1 MALQCAATLLLA
13 RPGDAEHPHAQVL
26 SDDGGRLTDLG
37 IQQVGALAAAVA
49 PERVAR
55 VFSSTL
61 ERAVESA
68 LLAGDALDLAVV
80 EITGLEEIRVGECAG
95 RPVGDPS
102 FQGVYERWI
111 AGDLDARVPGAESG
125 HEVLERVRGA
135 LVHIAD
141 QHRGETVLVFTHGGV
156 LSFAVPRLSGNVPND
171 LAADG
176 YPPHAVPARV
186 EIGDDGW
193 RVLDWPGGTDNAVVR
208 SPQEQGQ
215 NSR

>member
-13 RPGDAEHPHAQVL
+13 RHGDAQYPHAEVMT
-26 SDDGGRLTDLG
+26 DDGGWLTDLG

-61 ERAVESA
+61 ARAVESA
-68 LLAGDALDLAVV
+68 LLAGDALDLGAV

-102 FQGVYERWI
+102 FQGVYDRWI
-111 AGDLDARVPGAESG
+111 KGDLDARVPGAESG
-125 HEVLERVRGA
+125 QEVLERVRGA

-156 LSFAVPRLSGNVPND
+156 MSFAVPRLSGNVPND
-171 LAADG
+171 LAAG
-176 YPPHAVPARV
+176 CPLPNAVPARV

-193 RVLDWPGGTDNAVVR
+193 RVLEWPEGTDKTVVR
-208 SPQEQGQ
+208 APRVRGQ
-215 NSR
+215 KSR